1 MQTPSHRTAFL
12 LLQIQEG
19 FPKRAAVLFD
29 FEAEME
35 GELTVNIG
43 TAAFVHLLVDVVHR

>member
-1 MQTPSHRTAFL
+1 MNQSTAL
-12 LLQIQEG
+12 GSQWKEG

-43 TAAFVHLLVDVVHR
+43 KEHQTVVPDLNVCL